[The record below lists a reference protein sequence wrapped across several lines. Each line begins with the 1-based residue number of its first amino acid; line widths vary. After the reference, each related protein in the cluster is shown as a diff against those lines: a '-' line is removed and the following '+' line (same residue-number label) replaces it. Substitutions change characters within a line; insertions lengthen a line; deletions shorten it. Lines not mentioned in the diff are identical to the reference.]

1 MCKELKYN
9 CIWRHTEWLHNC
21 ITVPGIPLEYLSNVL
36 LTAVIVALWFNK
48 WRLCGVETGTMTM
61 TWAITESDTSL
72 MTGLDTCPDHLRG
85 NENGSRGNCFSGLVR
100 NDIPVSGKSFLPGWC
115 FKFFSPLFF
124 ESLLFSVVHYLACFL
139 IMLKSI
145 LFVVSVDG
153 IFFFSKCLL

>member
-9 CIWRHTEWLHNC
+9 GIWRHTEWLHNC
-21 ITVPGIPLEYLSNVL
+21 ITIPGIPLEYLSNVL

-61 TWAITESDTSL
+61 TWAITESDTYL

-85 NENGSRGNCFSGLVR
+85 NGNGSWGNCFSGLVR
-100 NDIPVSGKSFLPGWC
+100 NDIPVFQGSHSYRADVLSF
-115 FKFFSPLFF
+115 SFF
-124 ESLLFSVVHYLACFL
+124 ESLPFSLVRYLACFL